1 MRGSAGW
8 RRCSCC
14 PPSWPSMSGVVAALV
29 LLTLLFGR
37 VYCSVICPLGV
48 FQDVVSR
55 AAARRRKNRFRYS
68 RALSWLRYG
77 MLVLF
82 LVAMVAQFQACV
94 EPVGAVQRL
103 RAYRVRTFLHPFTS
117 GATTCWPIWPSGPA
131 AMRSTRSMSGSRAPR
146 RLAVAAATFI
156 VLAVLAW
163 RNGRTYC
170 NTVCPVGT
178 ILGLVSRFAVFKP
191 RIDAS
196 KCNGCGLCARNCKAS
211 CIDAKTHRID
221 YSRCVACMDCLGKCR
236 QGAISFSRKSA
247 ADRKPAAAE
256 PATVKAA
263 VAAGEPADAS
273 RRKFLS
279 LVGVMA
285 CAHGQGTGE
294 EGRRRPGRDR
304 AEENPPAYDA
314 HYPARIARR
323 A

>member
-1 MRGSAGW
+1 
-8 RRCSCC
+8 
-14 PPSWPSMSGVVAALV
+14 
-29 LLTLLFGR
+29 
-37 VYCSVICPLGV
+37 
-48 FQDVVSR
+48 
-55 AAARRRKNRFRYS
+55 
-68 RALSWLRYG
+68 
-77 MLVLF
+77 
-82 LVAMVAQFQACV
+82 MVAHFK
-94 EPVGAVQRL
+94 PVSNLLAPYSAYGRIVSNLFAPLYQWGNNLLAYLAERAGSYAFYTVDVWVKGA
-103 RAYRVRTFLHPFTS
+103 
-117 GATTCWPIWPSGPA
+117 AT
-131 AMRSTRSMSGSRAPR
+131 
-146 RLAVAAATFI
+146 LAVAAVTFI

-178 ILGLVSRFAVFKP
+178 ILGLASRFAVFKP

-273 RRKFLS
+273 RRQVPFAGRGHGL
-279 LVGVMA
+279 
-285 CAHGQGTGE
+285 CDGQGAGE